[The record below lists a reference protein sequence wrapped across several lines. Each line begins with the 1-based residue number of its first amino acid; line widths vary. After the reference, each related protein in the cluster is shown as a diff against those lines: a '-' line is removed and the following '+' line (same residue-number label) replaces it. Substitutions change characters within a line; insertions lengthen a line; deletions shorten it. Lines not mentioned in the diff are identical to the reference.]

1 MNIPV
6 DCNDSRPSHKPVVF
20 RVPVLRLGRTWLI
33 ERKRL
38 RVQSEISDERA
49 QPLAI
54 DVRVARGCCDAFMA
68 EKRLD
73 VAQVGSALP

>member
-6 DCNDSRPSHKPVVF
+6 DGNDSRPSHKPVVF
-20 RVPVLRLGRTWLI
+20 RVPVLRLGRTWLMG
-33 ERKRL
+33 RKRL

-54 DVRVARGCCDAFMA
+54 DVRSARGCCDDPLAYNFLQM
-68 EKRLD
+68 EE
-73 VAQVGSALP
+73 